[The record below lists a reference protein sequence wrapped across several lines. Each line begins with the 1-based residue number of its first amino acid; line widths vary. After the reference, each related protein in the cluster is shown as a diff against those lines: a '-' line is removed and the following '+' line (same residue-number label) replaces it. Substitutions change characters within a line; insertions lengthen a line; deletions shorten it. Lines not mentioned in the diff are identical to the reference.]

1 MDEKKPM
8 TAACL
13 PGRRAWMKRLYFCI
27 LAVLL
32 CLTGCRAPDFQ
43 TERAKFMQAWDAAL
57 PVGQILKKARENYQ
71 AKYPDDLN
79 LSDHPDLLTADDFTG
94 PIICFG
100 DPLYIPDMEKRA
112 FTEKNVLP
120 EGLKAKV
127 FQSTARAFELRD
139 DGGAFFSNEKLKA
152 LKKHEIPVVYMV
164 VECTGYAGAG
174 TPYRKGTQTVL
185 VQTLTWRISFYSF
198 DTGQL
203 LAWEDQPRHYEM
215 NVKLE
220 ENKGFTTDQNGRYVF
235 AGLLRAAGPAD
246 PAFDLLAP

>member
-1 MDEKKPM
+1 
-8 TAACL
+8 
-13 PGRRAWMKRLYFCI
+13 
-27 LAVLL
+27 
-32 CLTGCRAPDFQ
+32 
-43 TERAKFMQAWDAAL
+43 
-57 PVGQILKKARENYQ
+57 
-71 AKYPDDLN
+71 
-79 LSDHPDLLTADDFTG
+79 
-94 PIICFG
+94 
-100 DPLYIPDMEKRA
+100 
-112 FTEKNVLP
+112 
-120 EGLKAKV
+120 
-127 FQSTARAFELRD
+127 
-139 DGGAFFSNEKLKA
+139 
-152 LKKHEIPVVYMV
+152 MV

>member
-1 MDEKKPM
+1 
-8 TAACL
+8 
-13 PGRRAWMKRLYFCI
+13 MKRLCFCI

-57 PVGQILKKARENYQ
+57 PVGQILQKARENYRTE
-71 AKYPDDLN
+71 YPDALN

-120 EGLKAKV
+120 EG
-127 FQSTARAFELRD
+127 
-139 DGGAFFSNEKLKA
+139 
-152 LKKHEIPVVYMV
+152 VVYMV

-246 PAFDLLAP
+246 PTFDLLAP